1 MSEEKSGGVMHGGED
16 REQSKPYE
24 YTADK
29 NPECFKVKEAV
40 TAYGL
45 KKKQGEYTL
54 EDYYALP
61 DDIRVELIDGVIYDM
76 SSPRTVHQDI
86 AFIIHM
92 ALYDYVRKKKKP
104 CKVFEAA
111 VDVQLCCDDKTMVQP
126 DVLVVC
132 DRNKIKG
139 FGIYGAPDFV
149 LEILSKSTRKKDM
162 GIKLEKYMEAGV
174 REYWIIDPYKEI
186 LITYDFSD
194 EDFVPCVHPLTGS
207 VPVAITGGDLQIDLE
222 PVAESIRE
230 LGSL

>member
-1 MSEEKSGGVMHGGED
+1 MSEEKTGGVVSGGED
-16 REQSKPYE
+16 RKQSKPYE
-24 YTADK
+24 NTADK
-29 NPECFKVKEAV
+29 NQECSMVKEAAP
-40 TAYGL
+40 AYGL
-45 KKKQGEYTL
+45 QKKQGEYTL

-111 VDVQLCCDDKTMVQP
+111 VDVQLCCDNKTMVQP

-132 DRNKIKG
+132 DKDKIKG

-194 EDFVPCVHPLTGS
+194 EDFVPCVYPLIGS